1 MTTLR
6 LRNSTRVCAI
16 VFILLGLILY
26 GCSWGEDYWTDSY
39 VEAYHEINDLRIHQC
54 QLGSITFIGSGR
66 SASIKS
72 TGEDKAWFDRIC
84 HENGDFTY
92 SREVRLMYGMPG
104 INAYTPDIVS
114 IDVCCED
121 DFDSSHPAG
130 SSLNDYIKIK
140 YRSVWSYIA
149 AGYTGPDPYPE
160 LRVKTRQLSEITP
173 EDMRILLV
181 DPELHFVT
189 KPEKPGVHSLK
200 IVMKMSDGR
209 EHSDTFHYDFSK
221 GQLTDLKWSS
231 GR

>member
-39 VEAYHEINDLRIHQC
+39 VEAYHEINGLRIHQC
-54 QLGSITFIGSGR
+54 KLGSITFIGSGR

-72 TGEDKAWFDRIC
+72 TGEDKVWFDRIC

-92 SREVRLMYGMPG
+92 SRKVRLMYGMPG

-140 YRSVWSYIA
+140 YRSAWSYIA

-173 EDMRILLV
+173 EDLRILLS

-189 KPEKPGVHSLK
+189 KPEKIGIHSLK
-200 IVMKMSDGR
+200 IVLKTADGR

>member
-1 MTTLR
+1 MTLR
-6 LRNSTRVCAI
+6 IRNSIRVYSA
-16 VFILLGLILY
+16 ILLGLILY
-26 GCSWGEDYWTDSY
+26 GCSSHEDIWTDSY
-39 VEAYHEINDLRIHQC
+39 IERYDEINGLRIHQ
-54 QLGSITFIGSGR
+54 LTFGSITFIGSGR

-92 SREVRLMYGMPG
+92 SRKVRLMYGMPG
-104 INAYTPDIVS
+104 IIAYTPDIVS
-114 IDVCCED
+114 IDVLCED

-181 DPELHFVT
+181 GPELHFVT

-200 IVMKMSDGR
+200 IVMKMSDGK

>member
-1 MTTLR
+1 MTRR
-6 LRNSTRVCAI
+6 LKNSIKACAA
-16 VFILLGLILY
+16 VLSVLTFWS
-26 GCSWGEDYWTDSY
+26 CSWGEDYWTDSY
-39 VEAYHEINDLRIHQC
+39 VEAYHEINGLRIHQC
-54 QLGSITFIGSGR
+54 KLGSITFIGSGR

-92 SREVRLMYGMPG
+92 SRKVRLMYGMPG

-160 LRVKTRQLSEITP
+160 LCVKTRQLSEITP
-173 EDMRILLV
+173 EDLRILLS

-189 KPEKPGVHSLK
+189 KPEKIGIHSLK
-200 IVMKMSDGR
+200 IVLKTADGR

>member
-39 VEAYHEINDLRIHQC
+39 VEAYHEINGLRIHQC
-54 QLGSITFIGSGR
+54 KLGSITFIGSGR

-92 SREVRLMYGMPG
+92 SREVCLMYGMPG

-173 EDMRILLV
+173 EDLRILLS

-189 KPEKPGVHSLK
+189 KPERIGMHSLK
-200 IVMKMSDGR
+200 IVLKTADGK
-209 EHSDTFHYDFSK
+209 EYSDTFRYDFSK
-221 GQLTDLKWSS
+221 GELANPK
-231 GR
+231 

>member
-1 MTTLR
+1 MTPR
-6 LRNSTRVCAI
+6 LKNSIKACAA
-16 VFILLGLILY
+16 VLSVLTFCS
-26 GCSWGEDYWTDSY
+26 CSWGEDYWTDSY
-39 VEAYHEINDLRIHQC
+39 VEAYDEINGLRIHQFT
-54 QLGSITFIGSGR
+54 LGSITFIGTGR

-72 TGEDKAWFDRIC
+72 TGEDKVWFDRIC

-92 SREVRLMYGMPG
+92 SREVCLMYGMPG

-114 IDVCCED
+114 IDVLCED

-149 AGYTGPDPYPE
+149 AGYTGPDPYPD

-181 DPELHFVT
+181 GPELHFVT

-200 IVMKMSDGR
+200 IVMKMSDGK
-209 EHSDTFHYDFSK
+209 EYSDTFHYDFSK

>member
-6 LRNSTRVCAI
+6 LRNSARVYSA
-16 VFILLGLILY
+16 ILLGLILY
-26 GCSWGEDYWTDSY
+26 GCSSHEDIWTDSY
-39 VEAYHEINDLRIHQC
+39 IEEYYEINGLRIHQ
-54 QLGSITFIGSGR
+54 LTSGSITFIGSGR

-72 TGEDKAWFDRIC
+72 TGEDKVWFDRIC

-104 INAYTPDIVS
+104 IIAYTPDIVS
-114 IDVCCED
+114 IDVYCED
-121 DFDSSHPAG
+121 DFDASHPAG

-173 EDMRILLV
+173 EDLKVLLY
-181 DPELHFVT
+181 DPELLFVT
-189 KPEKPGVHSLK
+189 KPEKTGIHSLK
-200 IVMKMSDGR
+200 VVLKTADGK
-209 EHSDTFHYDFSK
+209 EYSDTFRYDFSK
-221 GQLTDLKWSS
+221 GELANPK
-231 GR
+231 

>member
-1 MTTLR
+1 MTLR
-6 LRNSTRVCAI
+6 IRNSIRVYSA
-16 VFILLGLILY
+16 ILLGLILY
-26 GCSWGEDYWTDSY
+26 GCSSHEDIWTDSY
-39 VEAYHEINDLRIHQC
+39 IERYDEINGLRIHQ
-54 QLGSITFIGSGR
+54 LTFGSITFIGSGR

-92 SREVRLMYGMPG
+92 SRKVRLMYGMPG
-104 INAYTPDIVS
+104 IIAYTPDIVS

-121 DFDSSHPAG
+121 DFDDSHPAG

-173 EDMRILLV
+173 EDLRILLS

-189 KPEKPGVHSLK
+189 KPEKIGIHSLK
-200 IVMKMSDGR
+200 IVLKTADGR